1 KVESYERTRESMS
14 GEPEGKRGLT
24 KEQLADLSRHFDED
38 ITFSRHIR
46 AKVQDAEPGR
56 ATLYI
61 DVQDF
66 HLNGAGTLH
75 GGVYA
80 SLMDNTMGLALI
92 SEVGVRTA
100 TVDLNVHFLG
110 AVKEGRITCRAEVV
124 HRTRRLATLEARVH
138 DDHTNLVAL
147 GSGTFRIFEQRGNP
161 LV

>member
-1 KVESYERTRESMS
+1 MAQEK
-14 GEPEGKRGLT
+14 PGLT
-24 KEQLADLSRHFDED
+24 PRQLKDLSRHFDED

-46 AKVQDAEPGR
+46 AKVKDAEPGR

-80 SLMDNTMGLALI
+80 SLIDNTMGLALI
-92 SEVGVRTA
+92 SRVGVRTA

-110 AVKEGRITCRAEVV
+110 AVKEGRITCEAAIA
-124 HRTRRLATLEARVH
+124 HQTRRLATVEARVR
-138 DDHTNLVAL
+138 DYAGNLVAL
-147 GSGTFRIFEQRGNP
+147 GTGTFRIFEQRGNP

>member
-1 KVESYERTRESMS
+1 MS
-14 GEPEGKRGLT
+14 ETSSGKPGLT
-24 KEQLADLSRHFDED
+24 REQLADLSRHFDED

-46 AKVQDAEPGR
+46 AKVKEAVPGE

-80 SLMDNTMGLALI
+80 SLIDNTMGLALI

-100 TVDLNVHFLG
+100 TIDLNVRFLG
-110 AVKEGRITCRAEVV
+110 AVREGRVTCRAEVV

-138 DDHTNLVAL
+138 DDLENLVAL
-147 GSGTFRIFEQRGNP
+147 GSGTFRIFEKQGRP

>member
-1 KVESYERTRESMS
+1 MQDR
-14 GEPEGKRGLT
+14 PEGRPGLT
-24 KEQLADLSRHFDED
+24 EDQLRDLARHFDED

-46 AKVQDAEPGR
+46 AKVEYAEPGR

-80 SLMDNTMGLALI
+80 SLIDNTMGLALI

-100 TVDLNVHFLG
+100 TIDLNVRFLG
-110 AVKEGRITCRAEVV
+110 AVREGRVTCRAEVV
-124 HRTRRLATLEARVH
+124 HRSRRLATLEARVF
-138 DDHTNLVAL
+138 DSEENLVAL
-147 GSGTFRIFEQRGNP
+147 GSGTFRIFEQQGRP

>member
-1 KVESYERTRESMS
+1 MSRSEKSKAAESSPS
-14 GEPEGKRGLT
+14 GDPPGLT
-24 KEQLADLSRHFDED
+24 EKQLVALSRHFDED

-46 AKVQDAEPGR
+46 AKVLDAKPGE

-80 SLMDNTMGLALI
+80 SLIDNTMGLALI
-92 SEVGVRTA
+92 SKVGVRTA
-100 TVDLNVHFLG
+100 TIDLNVHFLG
-110 AVKEGRITCRAEVV
+110 AVKEGRIVCRAEIV
-124 HRTRRLATLEARVH
+124 HQTRRLATLEAKVH
-138 DDHTNLVAL
+138 DDRENLVAL
-147 GSGTFRIFEQRGNP
+147 GTGTFRIFEQRGNP